1 MILKPGSMV
10 KQQENSEDQHTKTVA
25 ETLYD
30 LIGFDLSRFI
40 LLFITSKAC
49 KNHVHNSLRLAR
61 IFLSPQIKRSVII
74 RNNWYIRASSRLAKQ
89 LKT

>member
-40 LLFITSKAC
+40 LLSITSKLV
-49 KNHVHNSLRLAR
+49 K
-61 IFLSPQIKRSVII
+61 IMFII
-74 RNNWYIRASSRLAKQ
+74 V
-89 LKT
+89 